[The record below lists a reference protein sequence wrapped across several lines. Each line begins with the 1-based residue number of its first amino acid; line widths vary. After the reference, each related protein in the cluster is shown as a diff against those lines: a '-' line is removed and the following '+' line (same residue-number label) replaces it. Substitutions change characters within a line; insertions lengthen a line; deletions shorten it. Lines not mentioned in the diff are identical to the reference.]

1 MKFILIF
8 LFLTSA
14 HCFGC
19 ELEGIEFLTKKAESF
34 NVTVKPGFDFS
45 SGFTLCL
52 RVMFY
57 LLNPSII
64 LHCPGTITLELK
76 EYLPGRGVVQVQVF
90 NGHCP
95 TIFLSV
101 HFGFMSTYRSIH
113 IRTVGFKFF

>member
-8 LFLTSA
+8 LFLTSVA
-14 HCFGC
+14 GCFGY
-19 ELEGIEFLTKKAESF
+19 ELEGIEFLTKKADSF

-45 SGFTLCL
+45 SGLTLCM

-57 LLNPSII
+57 FLNPSII
-64 LHCPGTITLELK
+64 LYCPGTITLELK

-101 HFGFMSTYRSIH
+101 YFGFMSTYRSIH
-113 IRTVGFKFF
+113 VWSA